1 MSKKPLTDEQKE
13 AINDLMHAFRYE
25 FEGPRDID
33 SIEEWVD
40 EWIERES

>member
-1 MSKKPLTDEQKE
+1 MSKKPLNDEQKE
-13 AINDLMHAFRYE
+13 AINDLMHALRYE

-40 EWIERES
+40 DWVERKA

>member
-1 MSKKPLTDEQKE
+1 MKNKPLTDEQKE

-25 FEGPRDID
+25 FEGPRDTD

-40 EWIERES
+40 SWIEREA